1 MIRHGLGVILTLS
14 VIGTWWGCVSPRV
27 VEDLRNENEQLK
39 KDKESCETQVEVLKL
54 KVTKLQ
60 AKCDHLLEQS
70 NEQEKIIAKL
80 SSDTA
85 LLHSTN
91 RNLQR
96 LYNEL
101 NAAYE
106 RLLRVNKELLAEKA
120 RESEELSSDVAT
132 LKAKLELKEQ
142 QLQSKEKVLK
152 NKELELLNLQ
162 ARLESLEK
170 ELNEREQR
178 IRQLERVL
186 REKDSTVKAIR
197 QQIAHALLKYE
208 GKGMSVNI
216 KKGKVYVTLQEKLLF
231 PSGSY
236 AVNREGKEALIQLA
250 RYLNQQPDVNIMVE
264 GHTDDVPLR
273 GSGCLKDNWDLS
285 VMRATSVARILIQ
298 KGKVSPQRVT
308 VAGRSSY
315 DPIDPSTTP
324 QARRKNRRTE
334 IILTPKLDELL
345 EILE

>member
-1 MIRHGLGVILTLS
+1 MKLRPIGWI
-14 VIGTWWGCVSPRV
+14 VIGGIGLLAGCVSPRV
-27 VEDLRNENEQLK
+27 VEDLRTENAQLK
-39 KDKESCETQVEVLKL
+39 QEKEACEAKVEELKL
-54 KVTKLQ
+54 KLDKLQ
-60 AKCDHLLEQS
+60 VKYDNLLEQY
-70 NEQEKIIAKL
+70 NDQEKVIAKL

-101 NAAYE
+101 NTAYE

-142 QLQSKEKVLK
+142 QLQAKEKTLK

-162 ARLESLEK
+162 ARLEALEK
-170 ELNEREQR
+170 ELNDREQH
-178 IRQLERVL
+178 IKELERIL

-197 QQIAHALLKYE
+197 EEIAQALLKYE
-208 GKGMSVNI
+208 GKGMSVKI

-236 AVNREGKEALIQLA
+236 AVNREGEKALIQLA

-273 GSGCLKDNWDLS
+273 GTGCLKDNWDLS

-298 KGKVSPQRVT
+298 KGNVDPKRIT
-308 VAGRSSY
+308 AAGRASY
-315 DPIDPSTTP
+315 DPVDPSPTP
-324 QARRKNRRTE
+324 EARRKNRRTE
-334 IILTPKLDELL
+334 IILTPKLDKLL